1 MPGEDQGAI
10 PVLAPGCDTT
20 ADKVDGQSRSE
31 KANLPS
37 PHSGGGQGQSQV
49 CSPIPAEHENGQNLL
64 GPFSA
69 GMNFS
74 STHKRKLISDG

>member
-20 ADKVDGQSRSE
+20 ADKADGQSRSE

-37 PHSGGGQGQSQV
+37 PRSVGGQGRS
-49 CSPIPAEHENGQNLL
+49 
-64 GPFSA
+64 
-69 GMNFS
+69 
-74 STHKRKLISDG
+74 